1 MQIATRIE
9 VDIFAE
15 RLKPGGR
22 LPSVRDFAFVLN
34 VNPNTVQRA
43 LNELEEKGLI
53 FTERTNGKFVTEDKK
68 LINHHRKKYAEKITK
83 EYKNKIREIGL

>member
-15 RLKPGGR
+15 RLKPGDR

-43 LNELEEKGLI
+43 LNELEEKELI

-68 LINHHRKKYAEKITK
+68 LIDHYRRKYAEEITR
-83 EYKNKIREIGL
+83 EYKNKMREIRL